1 MIKFI
6 ILFGFSLTIL
16 SACSLQPTRNF
27 QSEIGSSTE
36 PTIARDSTSYS
47 NAHVCEQSDSCM
59 VVVSCEENPD
69 AETCYSAP

>member
-6 ILFGFSLTIL
+6 ISLRFSLTIL

-36 PTIARDSTSYS
+36 PTIATENTSYS
-47 NAHVCEQSDSCM
+47 NAHACEQSDSCK